1 MTAGIALPTLHESS
15 CYSPL
20 LGMDSPLLPLSASPY
35 DFYSFSS
42 GFATAPPSVSHP
54 SGGVRLSPSEFN
66 SRFSPHA
73 EKCFRLEGRGEMIRK
88 RLQYVGMIDDPI
100 VVSNTFISQPC
111 TPIRKSKDWRETK
124 DMYDRTKTPMRLQY
138 RLKQQCGHRK
148 PFLLRSP
155 VRSLRNVEIMR
166 NGKLSRN
173 IDTLWRRIRYCGCS
187 VHSSSTTEA

>member
-1 MTAGIALPTLHESS
+1 MYMDLSTSYSSRIQLKEGIALPILDESS

-20 LGMDSPLLPLSASPY
+20 LGVDSPVLPLSASPTDY
-35 DFYSFSS
+35 YTGSS
-42 GFATAPPSVSHP
+42 GHATAPPSVSHS

-73 EKCFRLEGRGEMIRK
+73 EKRFRLEGKGDMIRK

-100 VVSNTFISQPC
+100 VVSDTFVSQPC
-111 TPIRKSKDWRETK
+111 TPVRKTKEWKETK
-124 DMYDRTKTPMRLQY
+124 DMYDQTKTPMRLQY

-166 NGKLSRN
+166 NGKLSTYFDRFL
-173 IDTLWRRIRYCGCS
+173 T
-187 VHSSSTTEA
+187 